1 MTELSPQEEF
11 WRGDFGS
18 EYSDR
23 NVGPNLA
30 ASNTSLFARAL
41 ARAGAPRTVLE
52 LGANIGM
59 NLIALGQLF
68 PDAELHAVEI
78 NPKACER
85 LRAFLPPD
93 RVTEGSILASD
104 PGAGFDLVL
113 IKGVLI
119 HIAPDDLVS
128 AYRRAVDSAR
138 RYLLICEY
146 YNPTPVEVPYRG
158 ESERLFKRD
167 FCGEILDKHPE
178 MQLIDYGFV
187 YHRDPVFP
195 LDDITWFLLERR
207 DVLR

>member
-11 WRGDFGS
+11 WRGAFGS

-23 NVGPNLA
+23 NVGANLA
-30 ASNTSLFARAL
+30 ASNTALFSRAL
-41 ARAGAPRTVLE
+41 ARACAPRTVLE

-59 NLIALGQLF
+59 NLVALGHLF

-78 NPKACER
+78 NAKACDR
-85 LRAFLPPD
+85 LRELLPPD
-93 RVTEGSILASD
+93 RVTEGSILVAD
-104 PGAGFDLVL
+104 PGDGFDLVL

-119 HIAPDDLVS
+119 HIAPEDLAT
-128 AYRRAVDSAR
+128 AYRRAVASSR

-146 YNPTPVEVPYRG
+146 YNSTPVEVTYRG
-158 ESERLFKRD
+158 ESQRLFKRD

-207 DVLR
+207 EV